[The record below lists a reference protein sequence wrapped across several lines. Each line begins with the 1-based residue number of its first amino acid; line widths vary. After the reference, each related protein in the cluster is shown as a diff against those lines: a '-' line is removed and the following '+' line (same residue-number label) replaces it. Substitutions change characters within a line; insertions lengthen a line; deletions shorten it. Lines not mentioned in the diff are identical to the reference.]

1 MTKVAKASE
10 FSLDFWGDWFFNA
23 SLSNLTNEE
32 MDDLFLAHVGGGEL

>member
-10 FSLDFWGDWFFNA
+10 FSLTFWGAWFLNA
-23 SLSNLTNEE
+23 SMSDCTNEE